1 MIYCVEDD
9 AGIRELVVY
18 TLQNTGMEARGFAD
32 GTALFSALRGAK
44 PDLILLDIMLPG
56 EDGISILRRLRSLP
70 DTAALPVILLTA
82 KNTEYDKV
90 IGLDSGA
97 DDYIAKPFGM
107 MELVARVR
115 AVLRRTQDAVSSAE
129 HVLLSDGPISLDER
143 AHTVCVSGQPVQLT
157 LKEYQLLTLLMKN
170 QGTRPEIRRA
180 AETGVGEDSRLSET
194 LETQTYYY
202 ALRLANGDIL
212 RIAATADSAF
222 GALASAS
229 PWIVLVVLLALLVA
243 ALLASRLTH
252 VFLAPIVSLDLHDPL
267 KNEAY
272 DELSP
277 LLHRIDRQNR
287 RINIQMDELRRRQ
300 AEFDDIT
307 ARMDE
312 GLVLFSS
319 SGDILFSNNVIHQL
333 FPQDK
338 AAGNYLTLCRD
349 AAYVEAVEQALRG
362 GSAHTRMEKNGRIW
376 SLAASSVAEE
386 GAGHAA
392 VLLIVDV
399 TEREQAEQQ
408 RQEFT
413 ANVSHELKTP
423 LTSIMGYAEIIEAGI
438 AKPTDVVPFAGKIRT
453 EAQRL
458 LSLIEDIIRLSQLDA
473 GGEEIPFEPIEL
485 QPLCCTVRSRLQS
498 KADRLGLKIEC
509 TGENATV
516 SGQRRTLEQMV
527 FNLADN
533 ALAYNRPNGS
543 VTIETGTDSDGAPFV
558 RVSDTGIGI
567 APADQKRVFE
577 RFYRVDK
584 SHSKMTGGTGLGLS
598 IVKHGAALHGAALTL
613 DSTLNVG
620 TRITLTFP
628 KNRK

>member
-1 MIYCVEDD
+1 MRKRVFGSIFLTAIV
-9 AGIRELVVY
+9 
-18 TLQNTGMEARGFAD
+18 TL
-32 GTALFSALRGAK
+32 
-44 PDLILLDIMLPG
+44 
-56 EDGISILRRLRSLP
+56 
-70 DTAALPVILLTA
+70 LLTA
-82 KNTEYDKV
+82 
-90 IGLDSGA
+90 GLFLLVVHAGLTRDLRGRLA
-97 DDYIAKPFGM
+97 REGGYIAATVSADRDLEEIKALGTLCADRITLVKKDGTVLYDNETPAAE
-107 MELVARVR
+107 MENH
-115 AVLRRTQDAVSSAE
+115 S
-129 HVLLSDGPISLDER
+129 
-143 AHTVCVSGQPVQLT
+143 
-157 LKEYQLLTLLMKN
+157 
-170 QGTRPEIRRA
+170 TRPEIRRA

-222 GALASAS
+222 GALAGAS

-287 RINIQMDELRRRQ
+287 RISIQMDELRRRQ

-376 SLAASSVAEE
+376 SLAASSVAED

-392 VLLIVDV
+392 VLLIVDI

-628 KNRK
+628 KNKE

>member
-1 MIYCVEDD
+1 MVFVAIV
-9 AGIRELVVY
+9 
-18 TLQNTGMEARGFAD
+18 
-32 GTALFSALRGAK
+32 GAFTRAEVTDNLGK
-44 PDLILLDIMLPG
+44 
-56 EDGISILRRLRSLP
+56 
-70 DTAALPVILLTA
+70 
-82 KNTEYDKV
+82 
-90 IGLDSGA
+90 IG
-97 DDYIAKPFGM
+97 
-107 MELVARVR
+107 
-115 AVLRRTQDAVSSAE
+115 AV
-129 HVLLSDGPISLDER
+129 
-143 AHTVCVSGQPVQLT
+143 
-157 LKEYQLLTLLMKN
+157 
-170 QGTRPEIRRA
+170 
-180 AETGVGEDSRLSET
+180 
-194 LETQTYYY
+194 
-202 ALRLANGDIL
+202 
-212 RIAATADSAF
+212 
-222 GALASAS
+222 
-229 PWIVLVVLLALLVA
+229 VLVVLLALLVA

-287 RINIQMDELRRRQ
+287 RISIQMDELRRRQ

-319 SGDILFSNNVIHQL
+319 SGDILFANNVIHQL

-376 SLAASSVAEE
+376 SLAASSVAED

-392 VLLIVDV
+392 VLLIVDI

-509 TGENATV
+509 AGENATV

>member
-1 MIYCVEDD
+1 MRKRVFGSIFLTAIVTLMLTAGLFLLAVHAGLTRDLRGRLAREGGYIAATISADRDLDD
-9 AGIRELVVY
+9 IKLLGSLCADRITLVKK
-18 TLQNTGMEARGFAD
+18 D
-32 GTALFSALRGAK
+32 GTVLYDNQTPAAEMENHSA
-44 PDLILLDIMLPG
+44 
-56 EDGISILRRLRSLP
+56 
-70 DTAALPVILLTA
+70 
-82 KNTEYDKV
+82 
-90 IGLDSGA
+90 
-97 DDYIAKPFGM
+97 
-107 MELVARVR
+107 
-115 AVLRRTQDAVSSAE
+115 
-129 HVLLSDGPISLDER
+129 
-143 AHTVCVSGQPVQLT
+143 
-157 LKEYQLLTLLMKN
+157 
-170 QGTRPEIRRA
+170 RPEIREA
-180 AETGVGEDSRLSET
+180 EETGVGEDSRLSET

-202 ALRLANGDIL
+202 ALRLANGNVL

-222 GALASAS
+222 GALSSAS

-252 VFLAPIVSLDLHDPL
+252 VFLAPIASLDLHDPL

-319 SGDILFSNNVIHQL
+319 SGDILFANNAIHRL

-349 AAYVEAVEQALRG
+349 AAYVEAVEQALHG
-362 GSAHTRMEKNGRIW
+362 GSAHTKMERNGRIW
-376 SLAASSVAEE
+376 SLAASSVAED

-473 GGEEIPFEPIEL
+473 GGEAVPFEPIEL
-485 QPLCCTVRSRLQS
+485 LPLCGTVRSRLQS
-498 KADRLGLKIEC
+498 KADRLGLKIDC
-509 TGENATV
+509 RGENATV
-516 SGQRRTLEQMV
+516 SGQRRTLEQIV

-543 VTIETGTDSDGAPFV
+543 VTIETGTDGDGAPFV

-598 IVKHGAALHGAALTL
+598 IVKHGAALHGAKITL
-613 DSTLNVG
+613 DSTPDVG
-620 TRITLTFP
+620 TKITLTFP
-628 KNRK
+628 KSEK

>member
-1 MIYCVEDD
+1 MRKRVFGSIFLTAIV
-9 AGIRELVVY
+9 
-18 TLQNTGMEARGFAD
+18 TL
-32 GTALFSALRGAK
+32 
-44 PDLILLDIMLPG
+44 
-56 EDGISILRRLRSLP
+56 
-70 DTAALPVILLTA
+70 LLTA
-82 KNTEYDKV
+82 
-90 IGLDSGA
+90 GLFLLVVHAGLTRDLRGRLA
-97 DDYIAKPFGM
+97 REGGYIAATVSADRDLEEIKALGTLCADRITLVKKDGTVLYDNETPAAE
-107 MELVARVR
+107 MEN
-115 AVLRRTQDAVSSAE
+115 
-129 HVLLSDGPISLDER
+129 H
-143 AHTVCVSGQPVQLT
+143 
-157 LKEYQLLTLLMKN
+157 
-170 QGTRPEIRRA
+170 GTRPEIRRA

-222 GALASAS
+222 GALAGAS

-287 RINIQMDELRRRQ
+287 RISIQMDELRRRQ

-349 AAYVEAVEQALRG
+349 AAYIEAVEQALRG
-362 GSAHTRMEKNGRIW
+362 GSTHTRMEKNGRIW

-509 TGENATV
+509 AGKNATV

>member
-1 MIYCVEDD
+1 MRKRVFGSIFLTS
-9 AGIRELVVY
+9 LV
-18 TLQNTGMEARGFAD
+18 TL
-32 GTALFSALRGAK
+32 
-44 PDLILLDIMLPG
+44 
-56 EDGISILRRLRSLP
+56 
-70 DTAALPVILLTA
+70 LLTA
-82 KNTEYDKV
+82 
-90 IGLDSGA
+90 GLFLLAVHAGLTRDLRSRLAKEAGYLASTVSADSN
-97 DDYIAKPFGM
+97 
-107 MELVARVR
+107 
-115 AVLRRTQDAVSSAE
+115 
-129 HVLLSDGPISLDER
+129 LSDISSLGLLCADR
-143 AHTVCVSGQPVQLT
+143 LT
-157 LKEYQLLTLLMKN
+157 LISRDGTVLYDN
-170 QGTRPEIRRA
+170 QNGASGMENHLGRPEIQQA

-194 LETQTYYY
+194 LEQQTYYY
-202 ALRLANGDIL
+202 ALRLANGDFL
-212 RIAATADSAF
+212 RVSATADSAF
-222 GALASAS
+222 GALSSAS

-252 VFLAPIVSLDLHDPL
+252 VFLAPITSLDLHDPL
-267 KNEAY
+267 KNAAY

-287 RINIQMDELRRRQ
+287 RIRVQMDELRRRQ

-312 GLVLFSS
+312 GLVLFSA
-319 SGDILFSNNVIHQL
+319 SGDILFANHAVRRL
-333 FPQDK
+333 FPRDS

-349 AAYVEAVEQALRG
+349 AAYTQAVEAALAG
-362 GSAHTRMEKNGRIW
+362 GGAHTKMEKNGRTYA
-376 SLAASSVAEE
+376 LTASSVAED

-392 VLLIVDV
+392 VLFIVDI

-423 LTSIMGYAEIIEAGI
+423 LTSIMGYAEIIESGI
-438 AKPTDVVPFAGKIRT
+438 AKPADIAPFAGKIRT

-473 GGEEIPFEPIEL
+473 GGEEVPFEPIEL
-485 QPLCCTVRSRLQS
+485 LSLCGTVRSRLQS
-498 KADRLGLKIEC
+498 KADRLGLSIEC
-509 TGENATV
+509 RGAAATV

-543 VTIETGTDSDGAPFV
+543 VTLETGTNSSGAPFV

-567 APADQKRVFE
+567 APADQPRVFE

-598 IVKHGAALHGAALTL
+598 IVKHGAALHHAEITL
-613 DSTLNVG
+613 DSTPNVG
-620 TRITLTFP
+620 TKITLTFP
-628 KNRK
+628 KPENDEETKENTAE

>member
-1 MIYCVEDD
+1 MRKRVFGSIFLTAIV
-9 AGIRELVVY
+9 
-18 TLQNTGMEARGFAD
+18 TL
-32 GTALFSALRGAK
+32 
-44 PDLILLDIMLPG
+44 
-56 EDGISILRRLRSLP
+56 
-70 DTAALPVILLTA
+70 LLTA
-82 KNTEYDKV
+82 
-90 IGLDSGA
+90 GLFLLVVHAGLTRDLRGRLA
-97 DDYIAKPFGM
+97 REGGYIAATVSTDRDLEEIKALGTLCADRIT
-107 MELVARVR
+107 LVKKDGT
-115 AVLRRTQDAVSSAE
+115 VLYDNETPSAE
-129 HVLLSDGPISLDER
+129 MENH
-143 AHTVCVSGQPVQLT
+143 
-157 LKEYQLLTLLMKN
+157 
-170 QGTRPEIRRA
+170 GTRPEIRRA

-222 GALASAS
+222 GALAGAS

-287 RINIQMDELRRRQ
+287 RISIQMDELRRRQ

-338 AAGNYLTLCRD
+338 AAGHYLTLCRD

-376 SLAASSVAEE
+376 SLAASSVAED

-392 VLLIVDV
+392 VLLIVDI

-509 TGENATV
+509 AGENATV

-543 VTIETGTDSDGAPFV
+543 VTIETGTDSDGTPFV

-584 SHSKMTGGTGLGLS
+584 SHSKASGGTGLGLS
-598 IVKHGAALHGAALTL
+598 IVKHAVQYHHGTVELHSEEGK
-613 DSTLNVG
+613 G
-620 TRITLTFP
+620 TTICILLP
-628 KNRK
+628 KE

>member
-1 MIYCVEDD
+1 MRKRVFGSIFLTAIV
-9 AGIRELVVY
+9 
-18 TLQNTGMEARGFAD
+18 TL
-32 GTALFSALRGAK
+32 
-44 PDLILLDIMLPG
+44 
-56 EDGISILRRLRSLP
+56 
-70 DTAALPVILLTA
+70 LLTA
-82 KNTEYDKV
+82 
-90 IGLDSGA
+90 GLFLLVVHAGLTRDLRGRLARESG
-97 DDYIAKPFGM
+97 YIA
-107 MELVARVR
+107 A
-115 AVLRRTQDAVSSAE
+115 AVSTDRDLEEIKALGTLCADRITLVKKDGTVLYDNETPAAE
-129 HVLLSDGPISLDER
+129 MGNH
-143 AHTVCVSGQPVQLT
+143 
-157 LKEYQLLTLLMKN
+157 
-170 QGTRPEIRRA
+170 GTRPEIRRA
-180 AETGVGEDSRLSET
+180 VETGVGEDSRLSET

-222 GALASAS
+222 GALAGAS

-287 RINIQMDELRRRQ
+287 RISIQMDELRRRQ

-338 AAGNYLTLCRD
+338 AAGHYLTLCRD

-376 SLAASSVAEE
+376 SLAASSVAED

-392 VLLIVDV
+392 VLLIVDI

-509 TGENATV
+509 AGENATV

-628 KNRK
+628 KNKK

>member
-1 MIYCVEDD
+1 MRKRVFGSIFLTAIV
-9 AGIRELVVY
+9 
-18 TLQNTGMEARGFAD
+18 TL
-32 GTALFSALRGAK
+32 
-44 PDLILLDIMLPG
+44 
-56 EDGISILRRLRSLP
+56 
-70 DTAALPVILLTA
+70 LLTA
-82 KNTEYDKV
+82 
-90 IGLDSGA
+90 GLFLLVVHAGLTRDLRGRLA
-97 DDYIAKPFGM
+97 REGGYIA
-107 MELVARVR
+107 A
-115 AVLRRTQDAVSSAE
+115 TVSSDRGLEEIKALGTLCADRITLVKKDGTVLYDNETPAAE
-129 HVLLSDGPISLDER
+129 MENHS
-143 AHTVCVSGQPVQLT
+143 
-157 LKEYQLLTLLMKN
+157 
-170 QGTRPEIRRA
+170 TRPEIRRA

-222 GALASAS
+222 GALAGAS

-287 RINIQMDELRRRQ
+287 RISIQMDELRRRQ

-349 AAYVEAVEQALRG
+349 AAYIEAVEQALRG

-376 SLAASSVAEE
+376 SLAASSVAED

-509 TGENATV
+509 AGENATV

-628 KNRK
+628 KSRK

>member
-1 MIYCVEDD
+1 MRKRVFGSIFLTAIV
-9 AGIRELVVY
+9 
-18 TLQNTGMEARGFAD
+18 TL
-32 GTALFSALRGAK
+32 
-44 PDLILLDIMLPG
+44 
-56 EDGISILRRLRSLP
+56 
-70 DTAALPVILLTA
+70 LLTA
-82 KNTEYDKV
+82 
-90 IGLDSGA
+90 GLFLLVVHAGLTRDLRSKLAREGG
-97 DDYIAKPFGM
+97 YIA
-107 MELVARVR
+107 A
-115 AVLRRTQDAVSSAE
+115 AVSTDHDLEKIKALGTLCADRITLVKKDGTVLYDNGTPAAE
-129 HVLLSDGPISLDER
+129 MENH
-143 AHTVCVSGQPVQLT
+143 
-157 LKEYQLLTLLMKN
+157 
-170 QGTRPEIRRA
+170 GTRPEIRRA

-252 VFLAPIVSLDLHDPL
+252 VFLAPIVSLDLHNPL

-333 FPQDK
+333 FPQNK
-338 AAGNYLTLCRD
+338 ATGNYLTLCRD

-438 AKPTDVVPFAGKIRT
+438 AKPADVAPFAGKIRT

-598 IVKHGAALHGAALTL
+598 IVKHGAALHGAVLTL

>member
-1 MIYCVEDD
+1 MRKRVFGSIFLTAIV
-9 AGIRELVVY
+9 
-18 TLQNTGMEARGFAD
+18 TL
-32 GTALFSALRGAK
+32 
-44 PDLILLDIMLPG
+44 
-56 EDGISILRRLRSLP
+56 
-70 DTAALPVILLTA
+70 LLTA
-82 KNTEYDKV
+82 
-90 IGLDSGA
+90 GLFLLVVHAGLTRDLRGRLA
-97 DDYIAKPFGM
+97 REGGYIA
-107 MELVARVR
+107 A
-115 AVLRRTQDAVSSAE
+115 AVSTDRDLEEIKALGTLCADRITLVKKDGTVLYDNQTPAAEMENHSA
-129 HVLLSDGPISLDER
+129 
-143 AHTVCVSGQPVQLT
+143 
-157 LKEYQLLTLLMKN
+157 
-170 QGTRPEIRRA
+170 RPEIREA
-180 AETGVGEDSRLSET
+180 EETGVGEDSRLSET

-202 ALRLANGDIL
+202 ALRLANGDVL

-222 GALASAS
+222 GALSSAS

-252 VFLAPIVSLDLHDPL
+252 IFLAPIASLDLHDPL

-287 RINIQMDELRRRQ
+287 RISIQMDELRRRQ

-319 SGDILFSNNVIHQL
+319 SGDILFANNVIHQL

-376 SLAASSVAEE
+376 SLAASSVAED

-392 VLLIVDV
+392 VLLIVDI

-453 EAQRL
+453 EAQHL

-509 TGENATV
+509 AGENATV

-543 VTIETGTDSDGAPFV
+543 VTIETGTDSGGAPFV